1 METSSKRVKVD
12 IESTESLIYIIP
24 QKIQKRRLDILI
36 TKSREKGFPVT
47 DIFWYFFINTPHP
60 DDHDMTGLDQKLTVG
75 IPSHRERGIA
85 AGVFL
90 KKMVRASNK
99 LRSCI
104 SNPRRNNPNSTQTL
118 KSG

>member
-47 DIFWYFFINTPHP
+47 DIFWYFFY
-60 DDHDMTGLDQKLTVG
+60 
-75 IPSHRERGIA
+75 
-85 AGVFL
+85 
-90 KKMVRASNK
+90 
-99 LRSCI
+99 
-104 SNPRRNNPNSTQTL
+104 
-118 KSG
+118 